1 MSSKLVDNLPTTS
14 TTNGSRAKE
23 VKLKFRFVGSSY
35 HLVISINENDPDLA
49 TLVKLITPLWI
60 DEKVCQ
66 NPDLLFLDTEGKGM
80 EIVIG
85 TEADHKS
92 IGFLN
97 DKDYNKELSVE
108 VHGEDALEAI
118 QVGAQRIETKLQTF
132 SSL

>member
-118 QVGAQRIETKLQTF
+118 QVGAQRIETKLQTL